1 MKMLM
6 LSLSFSVKS
15 SAVQTLRAFAVSS
28 SSTVTWWNAVP
39 GATVYRL
46 AWGPT
51 AGTYISSFFC
61 LLVLHL
67 TTFQFHFVVCFSFN
81 FLSL

>member
-28 SSTVTWWNAVP
+28 SSAVTSWNAVP

-46 AWGPT
+46 AW
-51 AGTYISSFFC
+51 AGTYISTFFC

-67 TTFQFHFVVCFSFN
+67 TTFQFHFVACFSFN